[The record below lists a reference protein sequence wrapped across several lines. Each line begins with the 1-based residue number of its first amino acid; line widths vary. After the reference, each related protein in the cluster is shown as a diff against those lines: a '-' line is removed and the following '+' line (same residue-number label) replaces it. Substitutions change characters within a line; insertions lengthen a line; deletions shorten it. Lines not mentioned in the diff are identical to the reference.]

1 MKFKQ
6 LQLIL
11 WLNAGLLLQS
21 CSIPVIQTKEAHVA
35 LPAEYPQTAQAVSST
50 RTVNMDWYT
59 FFDDPQLV
67 QLIDVAIANNKEVN
81 IMAQRI
87 AMAKNE
93 VLARS
98 GEYKP
103 FVNAGAAA
111 DIDKVGEFTRNGAVE
126 ENLEIKDGKA
136 FPEYLQNYQF
146 GLHASWELDVWK
158 KLRKATKVAQLEY
171 LSSVEG
177 RRFLVTNLVAEVAN
191 SYYEL
196 QALETQLD
204 NLQQNIKIQQNGLAV
219 VKTLQQ
225 YARATSMAVKRFEA
239 EVKKNQSKQ
248 YAIKQKVAVL
258 ENKLNFLLGRTP
270 QTIKRD
276 ATAFMAT
283 ETQAIDVGVPS
294 QLLENRS
301 DIRSAELALAAA
313 KLNIDVAKA
322 NFYPSFAIRGGLG
335 FEAFNPKYLLNI
347 PGSLALSLGGDVIAP
362 LVNRNAIIATY
373 QNASAEQVQ
382 AAYEYEQ
389 AILQAYMEVSN
400 QLASSDNLDKNY
412 QLKQQQVAKLTDSI
426 EVANQLFKSA
436 HADYLEVLDT
446 QREAVEAR
454 SELIETKQKQIAAK
468 IDLYR
473 ALGGGWQS
481 EQTAI
486 AQNKRSH

>member
-1 MKFKQ
+1 MKFKH

-11 WLNAGLLLQS
+11 WLNAGLVLQS
-21 CSIPVIQTKEAHVA
+21 CSIPIIQTKEAHVA
-35 LPAEYPQTAQAVSST
+35 LPAEYSQATPAAPST
-50 RTVNMDWYT
+50 SAVNMDWQS
-59 FFDDPQLV
+59 FFDDPNLV
-67 QLIDVAIANNKEVN
+67 QLIDVAVANNKEVN

-111 DIDKVGEFTRNGAVE
+111 DVDKVGEFTRNGAVE
-126 ENLEIKDGKA
+126 ENLDIKEGKA
-136 FPEYLQNYQF
+136 FPEYLQHYQF
-146 GLHASWELDVWK
+146 GLNASWELDVWK

-171 LSSVEG
+171 LASVEG

-196 QALETQLD
+196 QALDTQLE

-225 YARATSMAVKRFEA
+225 YARATSLAVKRFEA

-248 YAIKQKVAVL
+248 YAIKQEIVGV
-258 ENKLNFLLGRTP
+258 ENRLNYLLGRTP
-270 QTIKRD
+270 QPIARNAEGFMSIK
-276 ATAFMAT
+276 
-283 ETQAIDVGVPS
+283 TQAVDVGVPS
-294 QLLENRS
+294 QLLANRP
-301 DIRSAELALAAA
+301 DLRRAELALAAA

-322 NFYPSFAIRGGLG
+322 NFYPSFAVRARLG
-335 FEAFNPKYLLNI
+335 FESFNPKYLLNI
-347 PGSLALSLGGDVIAP
+347 PESLALSLGGDVMAP
-362 LVNRNAIIATY
+362 LVNRNAIIAAY

-389 AILQAYMEVSN
+389 AILQAYMQVSN
-400 QLASSDNLDKNY
+400 QLANIDNLDKNY
-412 QLKQQQVAKLTDSI
+412 QLKQQQVDKLKGSI

-481 EQTAI
+481 AQQTAI
-486 AQNKRSH
+486 AQTKP